1 MKCNRCGK
9 GIGVARRGQV
19 LADGYICYK
28 CLDEIGFD
36 KKRTITP
43 WPLTYREVIGEPPV
57 SVSDFAKS
65 FIKIAHY
72 GEERDLDC
80 TDEEAEIFHIIRSR
94 LDDMNYNTDCLR
106 LVRKSD
112 SYVSAVMDSGS
123 DYGEMDL
130 ARFKYTDRAKW
141 IKICPNFE
149 KIGLN
154 SVEDV
159 AGLSDALFAGYRF
172 NEPYL

>member
-1 MKCNRCGK
+1 MKCERCGK
-9 GIGVARRGQV
+9 GLGVVRRGQA
-19 LADGYICYK
+19 LSDGYMCYK

-36 KKRTITP
+36 KKRTVVP
-43 WPLTYREVIGEPPV
+43 WPLTYREVIGESAAPTV
-57 SVSDFAKS
+57 TFS
-65 FIKIAHY
+65 HY
-72 GEERDLDC
+72 GETRDLDC
-80 TDEEAEIFHIIRSR
+80 TEAEAEIFHIIRSR
-94 LDDMNYNTDCLR
+94 LDDMNYNTDCLK

-141 IKICPNFE
+141 IKICPDFD
-149 KIGLN
+149 KIELMD
-154 SVEDV
+154 VEDV
-159 AGLSDALFAGYRF
+159 AKLSDALFAGYSF

>member
-43 WPLTYREVIGEPPV
+43 WPLTYREVIGEPSV
-57 SVSDFAKS
+57 SVSEFAKS

-80 TDEEAEIFHIIRSR
+80 TDEEAEIFHIIKSR
-94 LDDMNYNTDCLR
+94 LDDMNYDTDCLR
-106 LVRKSD
+106 LTRKSD
-112 SYVSAVMDSGS
+112 SYVSAVMDSSS
-123 DYGEMDL
+123 DYGPMDL
-130 ARFKYTDRAKW
+130 ARFKFTDRAKW
-141 IKICPNFE
+141 IKICPDFN
-149 KIGLN
+149 KIELHN
-154 SVEDV
+154 VEDV
-159 AGLSDALFAGYRF
+159 AKLSDDLFAGYRF

>member
-1 MKCNRCGK
+1 MKCERCGK
-9 GIGVARRGQV
+9 GIGVVRRGQA
-19 LADGYICYK
+19 LSDGYICYK

-36 KKRTITP
+36 KKRSVTP
-43 WPLTYREVIGEPPV
+43 WPLTYREVIGESTAPAV
-57 SVSDFAKS
+57 KFS
-65 FIKIAHY
+65 HY
-72 GEERDLDC
+72 GEARDVDC

-94 LDDMNYNTDCLR
+94 LDDMNYNTDCLK

-141 IKICPNFE
+141 IKVCPDFK
-149 KIGLN
+149 KIELHD
-154 SVEDV
+154 VEDV
-159 AGLSDALFAGYRF
+159 AKLSDALFSGYSF

>member
-1 MKCNRCGK
+1 MNLNFSDYGQNRA
-9 GIGVARRGQV
+9 V
-19 LADGYICYK
+19 
-28 CLDEIGFD
+28 
-36 KKRTITP
+36 
-43 WPLTYREVIGEPPV
+43 
-57 SVSDFAKS
+57 
-65 FIKIAHY
+65 
-72 GEERDLDC
+72 DC
-80 TDEEAEIFHIIRSR
+80 TDEEREIFDIIRSR
-94 LDDMNYNTDCLR
+94 LDDMNYDISPVK

>member
-1 MKCNRCGK
+1 MKCERCGK
-9 GIGVARRGQV
+9 GIRVVRRGQA
-19 LADGYICYK
+19 LSDGYICYK

-36 KKRTITP
+36 KKRTVMP
-43 WPLTYREVIGEPPV
+43 WPLTYREVIGESAAPIV
-57 SVSDFAKS
+57 TFS
-65 FIKIAHY
+65 HY
-72 GEERDLDC
+72 GETRDLDC
-80 TDEEAEIFHIIRSR
+80 TDAEAEIFHIIRSR
-94 LDDMNYNTDCLR
+94 LDDMNYNTDCLK

-141 IKICPNFE
+141 IKICPDFD
-149 KIGLN
+149 KIELKD
-154 SVEDV
+154 VEDV
-159 AGLSDALFAGYRF
+159 VKLSDALFAGYRF

>member
-1 MKCNRCGK
+1 MKCERCGK
-9 GIGVARRGQV
+9 GLGVVRRGQA
-19 LADGYICYK
+19 LSDGYMCYK

-36 KKRTITP
+36 KKRTVVP
-43 WPLTYREVIGEPPV
+43 WPLTYREVIGESAAPTV
-57 SVSDFAKS
+57 TFS
-65 FIKIAHY
+65 HY
-72 GEERDLDC
+72 GETRDLDC
-80 TDEEAEIFHIIRSR
+80 TEAEAEIFHIIRSR
-94 LDDMNYNTDCLR
+94 LDDMNYNTDCLK

-141 IKICPNFE
+141 IKICPDFD
-149 KIGLN
+149 KIELKD
-154 SVEDV
+154 VEDV
-159 AGLSDALFAGYRF
+159 AKLSDSLFAGYSF

>member
-1 MKCNRCGK
+1 MKCERCGK
-9 GIGVARRGQV
+9 GIGVVRRGQA
-19 LADGYICYK
+19 LSDGYICYK

-36 KKRTITP
+36 KKRSVTP
-43 WPLTYREVIGEPPV
+43 WPLTYREVIGEP
-57 SVSDFAKS
+57 SVPAV
-65 FIKIAHY
+65 KIAHY
-72 GEERDLDC
+72 GENRELNC

-94 LDDMNYNTDCLR
+94 LDDMNYNTDCLK

-141 IKICPNFE
+141 IKVCPDFE
-149 KIGLN
+149 KIELN
-154 SVEDV
+154 DVEDV
-159 AGLSDALFAGYRF
+159 VQLSDALFAGYSF

>member
-1 MKCNRCGK
+1 MKCERCGK
-9 GIGVARRGQV
+9 GLGVVRRGQA
-19 LADGYICYK
+19 LSDGYMCYK

-36 KKRTITP
+36 KKRTVVP
-43 WPLTYREVIGEPPV
+43 WPLTYREVIGESAAPTV
-57 SVSDFAKS
+57 TFS
-65 FIKIAHY
+65 HY
-72 GEERDLDC
+72 GETRDLDC
-80 TDEEAEIFHIIRSR
+80 TEAEAEIFHIIRSR
-94 LDDMNYNTDCLR
+94 PDDMNYNTDCLK

-141 IKICPNFE
+141 IKICPDFD
-149 KIGLN
+149 KIELMD
-154 SVEDV
+154 VEDV
-159 AGLSDALFAGYRF
+159 AKLSDALFAGYSF